1 MQIGISLPVREM
13 KNDLPAIRDFANTA
27 EELGFTHLRI
37 PDQVA
42 RPGAGHLHEPLT
54 LLAWIAGFTSKIE
67 LVPSVIILPARETV
81 LVAKQAAEI
90 DILSGGR
97 LRFGVG
103 VGRSP
108 EEFESLGQDFATR
121 GRRCDE
127 QIELLKLLWKH
138 ETVEFAGRFDQV
150 NGLGINPLPEHDIP
164 IWIGH
169 ATLPE
174 GGVAPPVLRRIARS
188 DGWFAVL
195 PREQLPEAMA
205 EIRRLAQS
213 EGRDP
218 STIGTEGAVAV
229 VDRET
234 DDWLDDVRAWQAD
247 GASHL
252 CLRTLGGGLDTAG
265 HLAAMRQAR
274 EALDTL

>member
-1 MQIGISLPVREM
+1 M
-13 KNDLPAIRDFANTA
+13 
-27 EELGFTHLRI
+27 
-37 PDQVA
+37 
-42 RPGAGHLHEPLT
+42 
-54 LLAWIAGFTSKIE
+54 
-67 LVPSVIILPARETV
+67 